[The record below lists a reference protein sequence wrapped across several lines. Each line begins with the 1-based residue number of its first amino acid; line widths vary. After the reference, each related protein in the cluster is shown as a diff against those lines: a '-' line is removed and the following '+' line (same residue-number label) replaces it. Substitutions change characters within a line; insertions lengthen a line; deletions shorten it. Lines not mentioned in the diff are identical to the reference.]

1 MVEFMMGAFG
11 FSKLEI
17 NLSTRP
23 AKAVGSDE
31 IWEKAEAALKE
42 ALQAKVWP
50 FPIKGPCVWPLLM
63 TRSYSGRESRWV
75 RNRLH

>member
-23 AKAVGSDE
+23 AKAVGSDA
-31 IWEKAEAALKE
+31 IWQKAEDALRQ
-42 ALQAKVWP
+42 ALDAKVSSRHRAFLP
-50 FPIKGPCVWPLLM
+50 
-63 TRSYSGRESRWV
+63 RSP
-75 RNRLH
+75 